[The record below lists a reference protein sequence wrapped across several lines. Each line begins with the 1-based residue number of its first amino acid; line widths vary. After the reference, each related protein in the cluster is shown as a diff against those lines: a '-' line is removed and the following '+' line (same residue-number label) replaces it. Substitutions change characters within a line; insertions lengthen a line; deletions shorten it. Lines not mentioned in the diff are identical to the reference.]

1 MLLNGKDTMASSSN
15 KKDDAVAQVWKK
27 ADGAVSKLTNEQH
40 TDEEVLNTLSQLTP
54 EQLAQ
59 LKLQLADAEDETAGE
74 DGKMKVTL
82 LSGFLG
88 AGKTTLLK
96 RILRLNNEL
105 AEADRLKIAVIV
117 NDMGEIN
124 LVSDSLAYST
134 IL

>member
-1 MLLNGKDTMASSSN
+1 MASSSN
-15 KKDDAVAQVWKK
+15 IKDDAVAQVWKK
-27 ADGAVSKLTNEQH
+27 ADDAVSKLINEQH
-40 TDEEVLNTLSQLTP
+40 TDEEVLNTISQLTP

>member
-1 MLLNGKDTMASSSN
+1 MASSSN

-27 ADGAVSKLTNEQH
+27 ADDAVSKLINEQH
-40 TDEEVLNTLSQLTP
+40 TDEEVLNTISQLTP